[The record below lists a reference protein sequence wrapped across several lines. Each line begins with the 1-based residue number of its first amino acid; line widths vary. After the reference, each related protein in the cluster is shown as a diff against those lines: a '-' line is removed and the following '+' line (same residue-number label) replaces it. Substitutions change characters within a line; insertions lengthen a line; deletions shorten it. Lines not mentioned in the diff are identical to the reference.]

1 MREGIYAYPY
11 LKHIIELWPGYWEEQ
26 LGEINEVFR
35 EQNCHQKKIGKTR
48 VVRKFYENE
57 FSKCIGCIISEVTYR
72 GRIQALGGK
81 SHI

>member
-35 EQNCHQKKIGKTR
+35 E
-48 VVRKFYENE
+48 
-57 FSKCIGCIISEVTYR
+57 
-72 GRIQALGGK
+72 
-81 SHI
+81 